1 MVNIWPVP
9 GHLVSHD
16 SRTQSWVLQYPAV
29 ANDELNRKLKKKARK
44 KQRRELG
51 DAIEKNGHHA
61 KEQKGKSKRSKGKS

>member
-1 MVNIWPVP
+1 
-9 GHLVSHD
+9 LSYD
-16 SRTQSWVLQYPAV
+16 SRAELWVLQYPAV
-29 ANDELNRKLKKKARK
+29 ADQELNKKIKRKARK

>member
-1 MVNIWPVP
+1 M
-9 GHLVSHD
+9 
-16 SRTQSWVLQYPAV
+16 LQYPAV
-29 ANDELNRKLKKKARK
+29 ANQGLKKKIKRKERK